1 MNQKQELKARV
12 TAKKMELEARL
23 VTLRADAGAAARE
36 ERAKIESKLSELK
49 SSMVDGWNDLTE
61 DVASKLN
68 GWLTDDN
75 PDIDA

>member
-23 VTLRADAGAAARE
+23 ATLRADAGAAARE

-68 GWLTDDN
+68 HWLTDDN
-75 PDIDA
+75 PDINA